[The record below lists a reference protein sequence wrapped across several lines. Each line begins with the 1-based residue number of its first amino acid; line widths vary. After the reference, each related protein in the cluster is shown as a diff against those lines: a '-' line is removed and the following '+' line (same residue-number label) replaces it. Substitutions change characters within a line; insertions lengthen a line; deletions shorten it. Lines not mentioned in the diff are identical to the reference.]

1 MIQTLP
7 SLPPPL
13 PGSVSN
19 AADRRSPFA
28 VLYRRR
34 FLFATVVLG
43 FLALV
48 FAATVLSPRSYTTHV
63 KFIAGSS
70 NTAEAPGTAGQT
82 ILPVLNAILAASNT
96 QSSETYAEML
106 RQTPAVQRVIDV
118 QHLSISPHELLAHVK
133 VKPVTNT
140 SILDVGVTW
149 SNPVL
154 AAQIANG
161 LADAFLDVRRDLI
174 SQQAESAIRYIGGQ
188 LPAAQAK
195 MQRSASALAQ
205 YQSKNGIADADQQ
218 TQAALTALA
227 ALDTKLTSL
236 QVDRRQAAAQL
247 GVVTEQLAAT
257 PALSNGGHQTAQNPV
272 VAQLRTQLAQVS
284 VQLRTAL
291 NQYTEEHPTVK
302 ALRSQETQIQH
313 ELAVTPATII
323 AQEAT
328 VSNPAHQALT
338 QQTSTLRA
346 QIASDDAQTAALK
359 SERAR
364 QEPIIRGLPLRA
376 AALVQLKRQ
385 AKQDEDVYNALQHK
399 YGEARVAQTTTLSDV
414 SVISRAAASDAEI
427 RPNLMINLAAG
438 LLVALFLGI
447 AATFIAERIDGSLKT
462 EEDVTERLMLPVLA
476 SVPELPER
484 GSGSNWLRA
493 ATVDA
498 FLQLVTSLRYASSDR
513 LRSIA
518 FTSADAN
525 DGKSLVA
532 LDTAIALAELTPR
545 VLLVDADLRL
555 PSLHTK
561 LGMGRDPGLSDLLVG
576 TATFAQAVKSTAHSG
591 LDVITAGTKVPNAY
605 ALLQSS
611 AFETFLEE
619 ARVSYETVILDTP
632 ACGAVVDASV
642 VCARVD
648 GTVYVVASHE
658 TDLGLAERG
667 LIRLRNAGVRNVV
680 GAVLNKVS
688 ARRSVIGAY
697 GEMTDS
703 GRAFPLPPPRSAGR

>member
-13 PGSVSN
+13 PASVSN

-34 FLFATVVLG
+34 YLFAAVVLG

-48 FAATVLSPRSYTTHV
+48 VAATVLSPRSYTTHV

-70 NTAEAPGTAGQT
+70 NTAEASGGANQT
-82 ILPVLNAILAASNT
+82 ILPVLNAILAASST

-106 RQTPAVQRVIDV
+106 RQTPAVQRVIDA
-118 QHLSISPHELLAHVK
+118 QHLSIAPHDLLAHVK

-174 SQQAESAIRYIGGQ
+174 SQQAESAIRYIGTQ
-188 LPAAQAK
+188 LPAAQEK
-195 MQRSASALAQ
+195 MQRSAAALAQ
-205 YQSKNGIADADQQ
+205 YESKNGIADADQQ
-218 TQAALTALA
+218 TQAALSALA
-227 ALDTKLTSL
+227 ALDTKLTAL

-247 GVVTEQLAAT
+247 GVINEQLKST
-257 PALSNGGHQTAQNPV
+257 PALSSGGHSTAQNPV

-313 ELAVTPATII
+313 ELAVTPGTII

-328 VSNPAHQALT
+328 VANPAHQALV
-338 QQTSTLRA
+338 QQASTMRN

-399 YGEARVAQTTTLSDV
+399 YGEARIAQTTTLSDV
-414 SVISRAAASDAEI
+414 SVISRAAASDAEVH
-427 RPNLMINLAAG
+427 PNMVVNVAVG

-447 AATFIAERIDGSLKT
+447 AATFIAERIDGSVKT

-561 LGMGRDPGLSDLLVG
+561 LGIGRDPGLSDLLVG
-576 TATFAQAVKSTAHSG
+576 TA
-591 LDVITAGTKVPNAY
+591 
-605 ALLQSS
+605 
-611 AFETFLEE
+611 
-619 ARVSYETVILDTP
+619 
-632 ACGAVVDASV
+632 
-642 VCARVD
+642 
-648 GTVYVVASHE
+648 
-658 TDLGLAERG
+658 
-667 LIRLRNAGVRNVV
+667 
-680 GAVLNKVS
+680 
-688 ARRSVIGAY
+688 
-697 GEMTDS
+697 
-703 GRAFPLPPPRSAGR
+703 

>member
-34 FLFATVVLG
+34 FLFAAVVLG

-48 FAATVLSPRSYTTHV
+48 VAATVLSPRSYTTHV

-106 RQTPAVQRVIDV
+106 RQTPAVQRVIDA
-118 QHLSISPHELLAHVK
+118 QHLSVAPRELLGHVK

-154 AAQIANG
+154 AAQVANG

-188 LPAAQAK
+188 LPSAQEK
-195 MQRSASALAQ
+195 MQRSAAALAQ
-205 YQSKNGIADADQQ
+205 YESKNGIADADQQ
-218 TQAALTALA
+218 TQAALSALA
-227 ALDTKLTSL
+227 ALDTKVTAL
-236 QVDRRQAAAQL
+236 QVDRKQAAAQL
-247 GVVTEQLAAT
+247 GVVSQQLTAT
-257 PALSNGGHQTAQNPV
+257 PALSNGGHSTAQNPV

-313 ELAVTPATII
+313 ELTLTPATII

-328 VSNPAHQALT
+328 VANPVHQALV
-338 QQTSTLRA
+338 QQSSTLRA
-346 QIASDDAQTAALK
+346 QIASDDAQMAALK
-359 SERAR
+359 SERTR
-364 QEPIIRGLPLRA
+364 QEPIIRTLPLRA
-376 AALVQLKRQ
+376 AALVGLKRQ

-399 YGEARVAQTTTLSDV
+399 LGEARVAQTTTLSDV
-414 SVISRAAASDAEI
+414 SVISRAAASDAEVH
-427 RPNLMINLAAG
+427 PNMMVNLAAG

-447 AATFIAERIDGSLKT
+447 AATFVAERIDGSVKT

-518 FTSADAN
+518 FTSADAA

-561 LGMGRDPGLSDLLVG
+561 LGIGRDPGLSDLLVG

-611 AFETFLEE
+611 AFETFLQE
-619 ARVSYETVILDTP
+619 AQMSYETVILDTP

-697 GEMTDS
+697 GEVTDS